1 MYDPYSAP
9 DEVEDSHP
17 KPKETSASW
26 MITVADLFSLMLT
39 FFVLLYSMSVIQH
52 DRWEVIAKSLMQR
65 LKPIQ
70 EETTDF
76 TTPDVHSVE
85 REDIRWAR
93 GLDYL
98 NRVIIGKLQENGVA
112 FEDIRLYRLPDRL
125 ILSLASDKMFPP
137 GSTRL
142 MPDARIAIRQ
152 LSAFLSRIGN
162 AITIEGH
169 TDPTPISNASFP
181 SNWELSMARASAVAS
196 ILRSEGYP
204 YQLNI
209 LGLGSSRYET
219 WQKEFGT
226 KQNHALARRV
236 DIVIRETVAKY

>member
-1 MYDPYSAP
+1 MYDPYSTP
-9 DEVEDSHP
+9 DDRDVSRP
-17 KPKETSASW
+17 KPKETSANW

-52 DRWEVIAKSLMQR
+52 DHWEVIAKSLMQR
-65 LKPIQ
+65 LQPIQ

-76 TTPDVHSVE
+76 TSPDMFSVE
-85 REDIRWAR
+85 HEDIRWAR

-98 NRVIIGKLQENGVA
+98 NRVIIGQLQENGTA
-112 FEDIRLYRLPDRL
+112 FEGIRLYRLPDRL

-137 GSTRL
+137 GSNRL

-169 TDPTPISNASFP
+169 TDPTPISSASFP
-181 SNWELSMARASAVAS
+181 SNWELSMARASAVAK
-196 ILRSEGYP
+196 ILRNEGYP

-209 LGLGSSRYET
+209 LGLGSSRYEA
-219 WQKEFGT
+219 WQKEFGANR
-226 KQNHALARRV
+226 KHAMARRV